1 MTYGKRQYESVDS
14 IMRETILTLYT
25 TTQELL
31 PAIDADS
38 EAFTS
43 YMVYIIYNSLI
54 NDNIL

>member
-14 IMRETILTLYT
+14 IMRETIPTLYT

-43 YMVYIIYNSLI
+43 YMVNIYNSFL
-54 NDNIL
+54 

>member
-14 IMRETILTLYT
+14 MMRESIPTLYT

-38 EAFTS
+38 EAFTN
-43 YMVYIIYNSLI
+43 YMVY
-54 NDNIL
+54 NI